1 MLYCVQNSNKHF
13 GHDIL
18 DVTDARSIVA
28 HTKTFIQ
35 LRYVDNISIIVLCG
49 GYRTGANGSDH
60 IICKILS
67 HGTA

>member
-1 MLYCVQNSNKHF
+1 MLYCVQNSNKYF

-18 DVTDARSIVA
+18 DVTDVGSI
-28 HTKTFIQ
+28 IQ

-49 GYRTGANGSDH
+49 GYWTGANGSDH
-60 IICKILS
+60 IVYKTLS